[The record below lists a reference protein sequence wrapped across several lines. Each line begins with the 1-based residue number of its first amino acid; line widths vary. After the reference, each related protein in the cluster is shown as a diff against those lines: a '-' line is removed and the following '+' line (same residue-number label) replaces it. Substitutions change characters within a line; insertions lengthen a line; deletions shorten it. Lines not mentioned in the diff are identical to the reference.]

1 MKELIVQ
8 HETEVEKFWLD
19 PKNILSP
26 IKNENVLQIHVSP
39 RGINEFDAILKK
51 IRKFAINLETLSID
65 PSKLNKP
72 WNFEWIL
79 NFCLKKLTIK
89 GDSLIF
95 LDFDIPYL
103 FDILKK
109 MNGLKIIQFSNCM
122 MNKGVIDKFLMEVP
136 PTRLLLILEDC
147 HFFFHI
153 SSLLDILNSL
163 GEMKNKK
170 ILKMKYIHAFLDND
184 LDEEMTIEIFEKAQ
198 KMIDEKFNEL
208 KCTSIRETRYCFYRF
223 EAKGKLFKKDY

>member
-95 LDFDIPYL
+95 LDFDLPYL

-122 MNKGVIDKFLMEVP
+122 MNKGMIDKFLMEVP

-163 GEMKNKK
+163 GEMKDKK
-170 ILKMKYIHAFLDND
+170 ILEIVDYTCFFLDND
-184 LDEEMTIEIFEKAQ
+184 LDKEKTKEIFKKAQ
-198 KMIDEKFNEL
+198 DIIDEKFNDL
-208 KCTSIRETRYCFYRF
+208 TDHKFSIRENIFSISEDFSSSCQCS
-223 EAKGKLFKKDY
+223 